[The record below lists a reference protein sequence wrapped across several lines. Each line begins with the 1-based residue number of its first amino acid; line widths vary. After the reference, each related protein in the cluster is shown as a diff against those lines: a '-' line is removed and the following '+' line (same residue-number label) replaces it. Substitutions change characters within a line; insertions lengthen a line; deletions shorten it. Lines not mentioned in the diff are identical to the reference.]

1 MTSSILQNFRRLL
14 IYSLLFIISVNLIMP
29 GILAEASAEENLEN
43 INLLWM
49 LICAILVFMM
59 QAGFMCLESGIIRN
73 KNNINVALKNVSDFG
88 ISIVSYWIIGYG
100 IMFGASQNGL
110 FGTNNFFF
118 DPSGTSTSGPAM
130 TFFIFQSMFCATAAS
145 IISGSVAERLKFNS
159 YLIITALVGTIIY
172 PVVGHWAWAN
182 SNDNFGGD
190 GTTGWLY
197 DLGLLDFAGST
208 VVHSTGGWVG
218 LAAILI
224 IGPRTGRFVEGKVRK
239 FSPSNLPLSV
249 LGVLLLGFGWHGF
262 NGGSQLVLDDA
273 VPGILL
279 NTFLAAAAGI
289 VACLIFWGAQNGTA
303 PAGDLINGLLA
314 GLVAITA
321 SCNIVTPM
329 GSIIIGAG
337 GGLVAMYATRLLE
350 RFELDDPVGA
360 IPVHL
365 AGGIFGTLA
374 LPFFATEEMLLGNS
388 QLISYSGNIRID
400 QFIAQLS
407 GAFSIGLYT
416 FIVSYTILKAINS
429 YNPLRVSQE
438 AEDIGLNIAEHDS
451 SSDHIDLL
459 KVMQYQSDTGIL
471 SIRGP
476 EELFTEAGQIG
487 YHYNILM
494 EKLEESGKVMH
505 RQKNELQIAMEKARS
520 ASQAKTDFLAK
531 VSHEL
536 RTPLNAIIGYSE
548 MLMEEAEDDG
558 LETYSDDLT
567 KIHSSGEHLLTL
579 INDILDISKIEAG
592 KMDLYLEDFKLKDFI
607 SQVISTAQPLVEK
620 NRNKMVVELDD
631 SIGTLRNDET
641 KLRQVLLNLLSN
653 AAKFTEGGVI
663 KLKIS
668 KAARSS
674 VKFELSDTGI
684 GMTPKQLKNVFEE
697 FMQAETSTSKKY
709 GGTGLGLPISKK
721 ITEMMDGKIEIKSK
735 VGDGTTFTIT
745 IPKTIKE
752 KK

>member
-1 MTSSILQNFRRLL
+1 MN
-14 IYSLLFIISVNLIMP
+14 IS
-29 GILAEASAEENLEN
+29 
-43 INLLWM
+43 
-49 LICAILVFMM
+49 
-59 QAGFMCLESGIIRN
+59 
-73 KNNINVALKNVSDFG
+73 
-88 ISIVSYWIIGYG
+88 
-100 IMFGASQNGL
+100 
-110 FGTNNFFF
+110 
-118 DPSGTSTSGPAM
+118 
-130 TFFIFQSMFCATAAS
+130 
-145 IISGSVAERLKFNS
+145 
-159 YLIITALVGTIIY
+159 
-172 PVVGHWAWAN
+172 
-182 SNDNFGGD
+182 
-190 GTTGWLY
+190 
-197 DLGLLDFAGST
+197 
-208 VVHSTGGWVG
+208 
-218 LAAILI
+218 
-224 IGPRTGRFVEGKVRK
+224 
-239 FSPSNLPLSV
+239 
-249 LGVLLLGFGWHGF
+249 
-262 NGGSQLVLDDA
+262 
-273 VPGILL
+273 
-279 NTFLAAAAGI
+279 
-289 VACLIFWGAQNGTA
+289 
-303 PAGDLINGLLA
+303 
-314 GLVAITA
+314 
-321 SCNIVTPM
+321 
-329 GSIIIGAG
+329 
-337 GGLVAMYATRLLE
+337 
-350 RFELDDPVGA
+350 
-360 IPVHL
+360 
-365 AGGIFGTLA
+365 
-374 LPFFATEEMLLGNS
+374 
-388 QLISYSGNIRID
+388 
-400 QFIAQLS
+400 
-407 GAFSIGLYT
+407 
-416 FIVSYTILKAINS
+416 
-429 YNPLRVSQE
+429 
-438 AEDIGLNIAEHDS
+438 EHDS
-451 SSDHIDLL
+451 SRDHIDLL
-459 KVMQYQSDTGIL
+459 KVMQYQSETGNL

-476 EELFTEAGQIG
+476 EDLFTEAGQIG

-548 MLMEEAEDDG
+548 MLIEESEDDG
-558 LETYSDDLT
+558 LETYTDDLT

-721 ITEMMDGKIEIKSK
+721 ITEMMDGKIEIISK
-735 VGDGTTFTIT
+735 VGEGTTFTIT

>member
-407 GAFSIGLYT
+407 GAFSIGLYA
-416 FIVSYTILKAINS
+416 FVVSYTILKAINS

-459 KVMQYQSDTGIL
+459 KVMQYQSETGNL

-476 EELFTEAGQIG
+476 EDLFTEAGQIG

-536 RTPLNAIIGYSE
+536 RTPLNAIIGYSD
-548 MLMEEAEDDG
+548 MLIEESEDDG
-558 LETYSDDLT
+558 LETYTDDLT

>member
-1 MTSSILQNFRRLL
+1 MTSGILQNFRRLL

-224 IGPRTGRFVEGKVRK
+224 IGPRTGRFVEGKARK

-249 LGVLLLGFGWHGF
+249 LGVLLLGFGWHGI

-459 KVMQYQSDTGIL
+459 KVMQYQSETGNL

-476 EELFTEAGQIG
+476 EDLFTEAGQIG

>member
-459 KVMQYQSDTGIL
+459 KVMQYQSETGNL

-476 EELFTEAGQIG
+476 EDLFTEAGQIG

-721 ITEMMDGKIEIKSK
+721 ITEMMDGKIEIKSE
-735 VGDGTTFTIT
+735 VGEGTTFTIT